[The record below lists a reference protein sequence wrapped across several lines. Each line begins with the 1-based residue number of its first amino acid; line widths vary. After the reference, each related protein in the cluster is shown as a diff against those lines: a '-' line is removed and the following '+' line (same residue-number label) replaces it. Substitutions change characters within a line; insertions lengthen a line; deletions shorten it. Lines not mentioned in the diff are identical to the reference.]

1 MSKRIHI
8 SLEEKTE
15 VITAVPE
22 ELDSQLGEEVTDF
35 SDLQIQQGQDGLA
48 SDIKDLDRAEDIS
61 EALEDLAM
69 IASNIDEMTPE
80 RVALFQT
87 AANMAVAGTNVDA
100 ASILPS
106 MEALKD
112 KTMAM
117 EGFFDTIKT
126 VLSNIGKAIM
136 VLIEKIIDFVKG
148 IFSATVRYTNKL
160 KNLKEKIKE
169 LAKQNPLPKEKELSI
184 AGAPLTISI
193 DSKAPKTFEEYT
205 TNFDNTTKYLKE
217 FPNVQAAFI
226 LGYFKVTSEAA
237 NIVSKKGEEGGHYKA
252 LCFVNNFY
260 ANGDL
265 AKYRDHMKLT
275 KEVKNLD
282 PKLISAST
290 DEMLGGRYF
299 IGSFPKE
306 HMPISVSTD
315 KSEYSEIM
323 GADVL
328 EKVKA
333 YNFYFDDTDMKV
345 DFSSAKVTPAKIDD
359 LENIVKTSEHL
370 IKLMD
375 DANKFSKNELVKA
388 NELMKKILSVVS
400 FVSGTAKNY
409 KDVGGVSKDKKDAHA
424 TPALLKSLL
433 HTTKIGSSLSSL
445 PNSYILNVIRGAIF
459 MVEKQVDNFVQN
471 KDGSYAVS
479 DAKML
484 TA

>member
-8 SLEEKTE
+8 SLEEKVE
-15 VITAVPE
+15 VITVVPE

-35 SDLQIQQGQDGLA
+35 SDLQIQQGQDGLV

-80 RVALFQT
+80 RIALFQT
-87 AANMAVAGTNVDA
+87 AANMAVAGTDMDA
-100 ASILPS
+100 AAILPS

-112 KTMAM
+112 KALAL

-136 VLIEKIIDFVKG
+136 ALIEKIIDFVKG
-148 IFSATVRYTNKL
+148 IFSATARYATKL

-169 LAKQNPLPKEKELSI
+169 LAKQNPLPKEKEI
-184 AGAPLTISI
+184 AIVGAPLSISI
-193 DSKAPKTFEEYT
+193 DSKAPKTFEEYMG
-205 TNFDNTTKYLKE
+205 NFDATAKYLKE
-217 FPNVQAAFI
+217 FPSIQTAFI
-226 LGYFKVTSEAA
+226 LGYFKVSTEVG
-237 NIVSKKGEEGGHYKA
+237 NIVSRKGEQGGQYHA

-290 DEMLGGRYF
+290 EEMLGGRYF
-299 IGSFPKE
+299 VGTFPKE

-315 KSEYSEIM
+315 KNEYSEIM
-323 GADVL
+323 GADIL

-333 YNFYFDDTDMKV
+333 YNFYFDDVEMKV
-345 DFSSAKVTPAKIDD
+345 DYSQGKVTPAKIDD
-359 LENIVKTSEHL
+359 LENVVKTSEHL

-375 DANKFSKNELVKA
+375 DANKFSKTDLVKA
-388 NELMKKILSVVS
+388 NDSLKKVLSVIS
-400 FVSGTAKNY
+400 FLSGTAKNT
-409 KDVGGVSKDKKDAHA
+409 KDVGNLSKTEKDNKA
-424 TPALLKSLL
+424 TPALLKAVL
-433 HTTKIGSSLSSL
+433 HTTKISSSLTSL

-459 MVEKQVDNFVQN
+459 MVEKQIDNFVQN
-471 KDGSYAVS
+471 KDGSFAVS
-479 DAKML
+479 DAKMIS
-484 TA
+484 A